1 MSKGCLLIAFL
12 GCMLVSGCV
21 ATAPQK
27 TSLEL
32 QAIQAREF
40 ETSKKVAFAATLS
53 VFQDLGY
60 VISSADL
67 DTGFISAKSPTQTK
81 GGFFKNVM
89 KDTKA
94 TAFIEQMKP
103 ATTRVRLNFVNS
115 KETSGAYGDKTLQ
128 DRPIEDPQVYEN
140 AFTRIRE
147 AIFIRTAT
155 E

>member
-1 MSKGCLLIAFL
+1 MSKTLSFL
-12 GCMLVSGCV
+12 TVFSCILMSGCV
-21 ATAPQK
+21 TTAPQK

-40 ETSKKVAFAATLS
+40 ETTKKVAFAATLS

-60 VISSADL
+60 VISSAHL
-67 DTGFISAKSPTQTK
+67 DTGFISAKSPTQT
-81 GGFFKNVM
+81 GRGFFVNVM
-89 KDTKA
+89 EDTKA
-94 TAFIEQMKP
+94 TAFVEQMKP
-103 ATTRVRLNFVNS
+103 NLARVRLNFVS
-115 KETSGAYGDKTLQ
+115 SRETSGDYGDKTLK
-128 DRPIEDPQVYEN
+128 DSPVEDPAVYEN